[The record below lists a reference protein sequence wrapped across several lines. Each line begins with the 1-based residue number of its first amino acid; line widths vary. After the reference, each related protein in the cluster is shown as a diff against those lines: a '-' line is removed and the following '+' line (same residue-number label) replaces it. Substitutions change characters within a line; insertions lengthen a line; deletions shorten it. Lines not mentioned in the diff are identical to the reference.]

1 MSGIPGKIVLKST
14 TKISL
19 TERFAGIRQNTT
31 VYQQNAQQVK
41 ALRPS
46 ATMSN
51 GTGFRGPLGSSSQE
65 SARDSNYTRERMRQE
80 TLASQRS
87 SRQSQYLYQRP
98 VVAAAMKL
106 KQRSLRSRLG
116 SPNPVSNGDVY
127 SRLTLPVRA
136 RLGRMSNGDTSYL
149 NGGGG
154 GGGFPS
160 RDTGFPSRNAGFPSR
175 TGGFSGYRGRGRGR
189 GGYRGRGSRGFSYGL
204 RGRGGFRFRGGYRG
218 GFRRGGGR
226 MRGRGGF
233 RGRGA
238 RPRVTRE
245 ALDEQLDQYMAKSKG
260 ALDSEL
266 DAYMAATDD

>member
-46 ATMSN
+46 AAYSN
-51 GTGFRGPLGSSSQE
+51 GTGFRGPLGSSSHE
-65 SARDSNYTRERMRQE
+65 SARDSNYSRERMRQE

-87 SRQSQYLYQRP
+87 MRQSQYLSQRP
-98 VVAAAMKL
+98 LVAAAMKL

-116 SPNPVSNGDVY
+116 SPNPVNNGDVY

-136 RLGRMSNGDTSYL
+136 RLGSLPNGDTSYL

-154 GGGFPS
+154 G
-160 RDTGFPSRNAGFPSR
+160 FPSRNTGFPSR
-175 TGGFSGYRGRGRGR
+175 TGGFSGYRGRSRGR

-233 RGRGA
+233 RGRSF

-266 DAYMAATDD
+266 DAYMAAADD